1 MSSTLEISPRADEF
15 LNDFVSGIEASCKRA
30 GLSTDDEDLVTAMV
44 GEALR
49 NAVTKSVAGFAAM
62 NPVLRR
68 SLIGAGLGA
77 AALGTGAMIS
87 NIGKKKEDRRSV
99 MKSMLLGGL
108 GGAGLGWASTRFQGF
123 NPQSLGLKLPKPVT
137 SYAQAP
143 KPGAVPGAPAPAK
156 PMGA

>member
-49 NAVTKSVAGFAAM
+49 NAVTKSAAGFAAM

-68 SLIGAGLGA
+68 LFIGAGLGA

-108 GGAGLGWASTRFQGF
+108 GGAGWAGLPRGF
-123 NPQSLGLKLPKPVT
+123 RDLIPSLW
-137 SYAQAP
+137 A
-143 KPGAVPGAPAPAK
+143 
-156 PMGA
+156 